1 MSIKFQSR
9 KNTIWKITAC
19 PVLAI
24 VINIKILKIV
34 KMHNEFLYINGFC
47 QSLAV
52 LTVCTLCLT
61 LTFVLI
67 LMKFIV
73 FNLQSYWCWK
83 KLEPPWH
90 IKTRMWKT
98 DRKDNLICS
107 DVPWVS
113 HGLFNAVESAAC
125 CWVIKRIKLWQISYT
140 YICQMWWCS
149 SRSWS

>member
-1 MSIKFQSR
+1 MHDF
-9 KNTIWKITAC
+9 KIFIRVRLNSKELIPYLINKDLRASKRRLTAARV
-19 PVLAI
+19 PPRV
-24 VINIKILKIV
+24 V
-34 KMHNEFLYINGFC
+34 
-47 QSLAV
+47 LAV
-52 LTVCTLCLT
+52 LTVCTLCIT
-61 LTFVLI
+61 LTFVII

-90 IKTRMWKT
+90 IETRMWKT
-98 DRKDNLICS
+98 DRKDNMICS
-107 DVPWVS
+107 DVPWVT